1 MSDQPRDWD
10 KELAA
15 IDRAIE
21 RQPQTQPP
29 PAVPPGAKLPAA
41 SPTPTPAL
49 RPAPLG
55 RGATTTAWLRVLLV
69 VVLGAAM
76 PFWPYAKGCGVGLFT
91 YLAAAGVVV
100 LGGIW
105 AAVSTWHRRRPVAHI
120 VALVVTLW
128 GMGLIMAELLP
139 RVGYARQT
147 VRWTCG

>member
-1 MSDQPRDWD
+1 VSDQPRDWE

-21 RQPQTQPP
+21 RQPQSQPP
-29 PAVPPGAKLPAA
+29 AAAPRGGPAPAA
-41 SPTPTPAL
+41 SPTPSVGTTP
-49 RPAPLG
+49 PG

-69 VVLGAAM
+69 VLLGAAM
-76 PFWPYAKGCGVGLFT
+76 PLWPYSRGCGVGLFA

-100 LGGIW
+100 LGGVW

-120 VALVVTLW
+120 VALLVTLW
-128 GMGLIMAELLP
+128 GMGLITAEVLP
-139 RVGYARQT
+139 RVGYAKQA